1 MKKHT
6 PLDEMEN
13 TKPPSDI
20 TPNTSPTPSTY
31 EEVKKHIFD
40 YFKQQ
45 DFEVRQ
51 GFEEGFARSVSEEYA
66 NTDLIRNLNDIVYD
80 YCRGQNKE
88 LTIVEKNNLKNLHTG
103 LQHIIKAI
111 NQYDKSGPD
120 KVFVAVILGYMLKV
134 MRNHYHD

>member
-1 MKKHT
+1 VKKHE

-13 TKPPSDI
+13 TKSPSII
-20 TPNTSPTPSTY
+20 TPNTAPYSQTY
-31 EEVKKHIFD
+31 EDIKQNIFD
-40 YFKQQ
+40 YFNHQEY
-45 DFEVRQ
+45 EVRQ
-51 GFEEGFARSVSEEYA
+51 GFEEGYSRPVSEEYA

-88 LTIVEKNNLKNLHTG
+88 LTIEEKTNFKNLHTG

-111 NQYDKSGPD
+111 QQYDKSGPD
-120 KVFVAVILGYMLKV
+120 KIFVAVVLGYMLKV